1 MPDSP
6 GVPGQAGAGRR
17 AGAPGPAPD
26 GVPRPL
32 AAVLDGRTLPGV
44 LSWPA
49 GRPVQ
54 EALDAALSA
63 GWQGTVLDLEGVTDK
78 AEFMTRAAA
87 ALHLPSWF
95 GRNWDA
101 LADCLGDLSWW
112 PAEHG
117 GRLLVVRAWQ
127 GYAAA
132 EPEEWRAAESVLA
145 DAVAHWRDT
154 DTGLAVLLT
163 RDAGGAARAR
173 R

>member
-1 MPDSP
+1 MPK
-6 GVPGQAGAGRR
+6 
-17 AGAPGPAPD
+17 
-26 GVPRPL
+26 PL
-32 AAVLDGRTLPGV
+32 AAVLHGRTLPGV

-54 EALDAALSA
+54 HALDAALAA

-78 AEFMTRAAA
+78 AEFMTRAET
-87 ALHLPSWF
+87 ALRLPSWF

-112 PAEHG
+112 PVHG

-132 EPEEWRAAESVLA
+132 EPDEWRAAESVLA
-145 DAVAHWRDT
+145 DAVARWRDT

-163 RDAGGAARAR
+163 RDAGGPATTR